1 MLTLLNTFNMPHKL
15 FLFCLFSLQSV
26 ACAMIVQ
33 YPAVVKVF
41 RGEMVSLVCDLVELL
56 TSCDSVIWFKVHLR
70 TREMSLATA
79 VHNDPRASPCT
90 GLIYNTSMAD
100 SGVYYCTAKHS
111 VISYLGNGSTV
122 IITERH
128 PRPIITLYVPA
139 ESVGPSIPLQCMVM
153 GVVPSEVN
161 VSWVVGESEM
171 TGWTE
176 SGWTH
181 TNDSVEYTLAHINIP
196 SENWAETPN
205 VDCVVEVDGRRVSKS
220 LQQGSSQLC
229 SWLMY
234 LCSGV
239 ALVVVIV
246 FVVTLVSLQQGRSC
260 VPTRLTN
267 SHFSRRNGGKKR
279 PKRSSVLE
287 LQYASLDL
295 TSNRQQ
301 GSNTLNRNVVL
312 NE

>member
-220 LQQGSSQLC
+220 LQQ
-229 SWLMY
+229 
-234 LCSGV
+234 
-239 ALVVVIV
+239 A
-246 FVVTLVSLQQGRSC
+246 GRSC

>member
-1 MLTLLNTFNMPHKL
+1 MRVKDVTVHFNMMRKI
-15 FLFCLFSLQSV
+15 FLFCLFAVQSV
-26 ACAMIVQ
+26 SLAMIVQ
-33 YPAVVKVF
+33 SPAVVKVF
-41 RGEMVSLVCDLVELL
+41 RGEMVSLMCDLVELL
-56 TSCDSVIWFKVHLR
+56 ISCDSITWFKVHSR
-70 TREMSLATA
+70 TRELSLATA

-100 SGVYYCTAKHS
+100 SGLYYCAAKHS
-111 VISYLGNGSTV
+111 VLSYWGSGSTV
-122 IITERH
+122 IITERR

-181 TNDSVEYTLAHINIP
+181 TSDSAVEYTLAHINIP

-220 LQQGSSQLC
+220 LQQGD
-229 SWLMY
+229 Y
-234 LCSGV
+234 
-239 ALVVVIV
+239 
-246 FVVTLVSLQQGRSC
+246 
-260 VPTRLTN
+260 
-267 SHFSRRNGGKKR
+267 
-279 PKRSSVLE
+279 
-287 LQYASLDL
+287 
-295 TSNRQQ
+295 
-301 GSNTLNRNVVL
+301 
-312 NE
+312 